1 MSISIKKYVDVT
13 SGVGAGAAVKERE
26 LILRLFTTNALV
38 PAGTVMEM
46 TNLNDVATTFGT
58 NSEEYKRA
66 VPYFGFVSKIITK
79 AKKIAFA
86 PYSVSGQASPPSI
99 TGGIPG
105 ETDVDQ
111 WKLITDGVV
120 RVNIGGADYQTA
132 PINFS
137 TGVTDL
143 ASVATKIAAALNAT
157 GSPAHTFTVT
167 FDNTG
172 QRFNASFV
180 GVNPPATVAVTTPT
194 AGTNIAAD
202 LGWTNAAGMTVGTGS
217 AAVSVLDYVVE
228 ADNISDN
235 YGSFAFCGPQ
245 LALDDIKAIGAWNN
259 AQNVKYQYLV
269 GVTAANYLAWYND
282 LVSYGGLALTIIA
295 DTNVEFDEQ
304 IPGIILGATDYNQRN
319 ASQNYM
325 FQQVSGMTPKVD
337 DNVLAGEIDEDTRVN
352 YYGRTKNA
360 GQPIDFY
367 QNGYLC
373 GTSTSP
379 LQMNVYA
386 NEQWF
391 KAAATAQL
399 MSLLLNLPIIPATE
413 EGRSIVLAGL
423 QDVIDRALFNGTI
436 KAEKDLTV
444 DQKAY
449 VTQITGDPLAW
460 HQVQAI
466 GYWVD
471 AVVQQEPQKNGTTK
485 YIVDYT
491 LVYSKADAVNKI
503 TGRDILI

>member
-1 MSISIKKYVDVT
+1 MSISIKKYVDIT

-26 LILRLFTTNALV
+26 LILRLFTNNPLV
-38 PAGTVMEM
+38 PAGQVMEM
-46 TNLNDVATTFGT
+46 TELNDVATTFGA

-66 VPYFGFVSKIITK
+66 APYFGFVSKIITK

-86 PYSVSGQASPPSI
+86 HYSASGAATPPGI
-99 TGGIPG
+99 QGGVPG
-105 ETDVDQ
+105 ENDVDN

-120 RVNIGGADYQTA
+120 RVNVGGADYQTA

-137 TGVTDL
+137 TAADL
-143 ASVATKIAAALNAT
+143 AAVATKVQDALNAT

-167 FDNTG
+167 FDNQSG
-172 QRFNASFV
+172 KFNASFV
-180 GVNPPATVAVTTPT
+180 GVNPPAAIAVITPT
-194 AGTNIAAD
+194 SGTNIAAD
-202 LGWTNAAGMTVGTGS
+202 LGWTVAAGMVTGS
-217 AAVSVLDYVVE
+217 GSSAVSVLDYVVE

-235 YGSFAFCGPQ
+235 YGSFAFVGTP
-245 LALDDIKAIGAWNN
+245 LPLTDVKAIALWNTG
-259 AQNVKYQYLV
+259 QNVKYQFLV
-269 GVTAANYLAWYND
+269 GVTQANYLTWYND
-282 LVSYGGLALTIIA
+282 LVSYGGTALTIIA
-295 DTNVEFDEQ
+295 DNNVEFDEE

-325 FQQVSGMTPKVD
+325 FQQIPGMTPKID
-337 DNVLAGEIDEDTRVN
+337 DNVLANTIDEDTRVN

-373 GTSTSP
+373 GTNTSP

-399 MSLLLNLPIIPATE
+399 MKLLLNLPIIPATE

-423 QDVIDRALFNGTI
+423 QDCIDRALFNGTI

-471 AVVQQEPQKNGTTK
+471 AVVQQQSQQNGTIK